1 MNLQPDASDLAD
13 RDDFA
18 IDDWTLDE
26 FDELD
31 GAIELHAVRSSM
43 AERHAFDD

>member
-1 MNLQPDASDLAD
+1 MNLQPDNFELGD
-13 RDDFA
+13 RDDTP

-31 GAIELHAVRSSM
+31 RATELYAVRSSI